1 MSVSARRCPCA
12 PCFRAASHL
21 FLTKPY
27 VADRICICIFQIRK
41 MRFTRLDTL
50 PKVTE
55 VNRDT
60 LIFYFLICILGLKSV
75 HRIAFRFLPPLQA
88 LWEDSSIISS
98 FFGRMK
104 NDPWGFLLVK
114 QNSNFCCNPE
124 LICS

>member
-1 MSVSARRCPCA
+1 MSHIEKEDTN
-12 PCFRAASHL
+12 HL
-21 FLTKPY
+21 KRIVLQAFINLLKQVTKVY
-27 VADRICICIFQIRK
+27 R
-41 MRFTRLDTL
+41 M